1 MPDSSLI
8 AERTFDSA
16 REFLEALRPINPP
29 WTPEDAPPGAA
40 CPWLFRGQAN
50 AAWSLVPNVW
60 RADGGGPDPL
70 ADLRR
75 RHHEDI
81 VRLVDERRPQ
91 DATQFEGLDPARILD
106 LCEAVHAEFMAVVDY
121 ADLADELGLMV
132 PDYEDLQ
139 SRRHEFLHRVLDRG
153 ELVPNQAFA
162 IAQHHGVPTRLLDW
176 THKPLAAAF
185 FAADAARAE
194 PADSALAVYAMDLR
208 VLEEGSPIEK
218 LLVPRHV
225 SAFMHAQAALLT
237 WCRGGER
244 HFVQH
249 GRWPTYEEV
258 LRGEAMAPLVQGCDG
273 PVLVKY
279 TLPRGQAEELL
290 RLLLI
295 ERVSRAH
302 LMPTYDN
309 VTRTMRMRWRW

>member
-1 MPDSSLI
+1 MTDASLI
-8 AERTFDSA
+8 AERSFDCA
-16 REFLEALRPINPP
+16 REFLEALRPINEPWSPP
-29 WTPEDAPPGAA
+29 SSGAA
-40 CPWLFRGQAN
+40 PWLFRGQAN

-60 RADGGGPDPL
+60 RAEPDPL
-70 ADLRR
+70 DVLRER
-75 RHHEDI
+75 YGGLV
-81 VRLVDERRPQ
+81 VRMLAEQRPQ
-91 DATQFEGLDPARILD
+91 RGTAFEEVPADRLGELCTQVYAEYI
-106 LCEAVHAEFMAVVDY
+106 AVHDY
-121 ADLADELGLMV
+121 AELADEIGLMV
-132 PDYEDLQ
+132 PDYAGLLAGQDD
-139 SRRHEFLHRVLDRG
+139 FLHRVLERG

-185 FAADAARAE
+185 FAADAARDE
-194 PADSALAVYAMDLR
+194 PDDSAISVYALNLR
-208 VLEEGSPIEK
+208 VVESGSLIEK

-237 WCRGGER
+237 WCRGGEAF
-244 HFVQH
+244 FVKH

-258 LRGEAMAPLVQGCDG
+258 LRSDRMRAFLAGHEG
-273 PVLVKY
+273 PVLVKH
-279 TLPRGQAEELL
+279 TLPRRETDELL

-309 VTRTMRMRWRW
+309 VTETIHMKWRS

>member
-1 MPDSSLI
+1 MPDALI
-8 AERTFDSA
+8 AERSFDSA
-16 REFLEALRPINPP
+16 REFLEALRPVNAP
-29 WTPEDAPPGAA
+29 WSPATNGAA
-40 CPWLFRGQAN
+40 PWLFRGQAN

-60 RADGGGPDPL
+60 REGPDPL
-70 ADLRR
+70 DVLRDR
-75 RHHEDI
+75 YREA
-81 VRLVDERRPQ
+81 VGQELAKRRPQ
-91 DATQFEGLDPARILD
+91 EGTAFERMPGERLLELCTQVFAEYV
-106 LCEAVHAEFMAVVDY
+106 AVQDY
-121 ADLADELGLMV
+121 AELADELGLMV
-132 PDYEDLQ
+132 PDYAGLQ
-139 SRRHEFLHRVLDRG
+139 AGREEVLRQVLEAGEF
-153 ELVPNQAFA
+153 VPNQAFA

-185 FAADAARAE
+185 FAADAARDE
-194 PADSALAVYAMDLR
+194 PADSAIAVYAMNTR
-208 VLEEGSPIEK
+208 VFGADSPIQK

-244 HFVQH
+244 FFVEH

-258 LRGEAMAPLVQGCDG
+258 LRDEAMGAILREGG
-273 PVLVKY
+273 SPVLYKH
-279 TLPRGQAEELL
+279 TLPRQEADELL

-309 VTRTMRMRWRW
+309 VMATVQMKWRG